1 MLRIPT
7 IAKKRIRRLYYV
19 GTVILLV
26 LTATSFALPT
36 YLGIRNE
43 LERKIDQ
50 LYEGIVNQKK
60 LFLES
65 VVVEKI
71 SDIERVRA
79 QFANQTFSPDP
90 EEMDRRFRIAVKE
103 IIHSTELP
111 DDGYIWINEIV
122 NYDGGDDYAIRF
134 AHPNLT
140 DTEGDYLS
148 TNTEDIVGNRPYF
161 EELEGVKA
169 NGEVFF
175 DYYFPKMN
183 SQLISH
189 KLTFAKLYEP
199 YNWVVATGV
208 YLDDVDMLVETESE
222 KMRLST
228 NRTLRGIGIV
238 ILVAGIVLTTMSVL
252 FETRIQQL
260 ISSYIEALQNSND
273 ELSQEKS
280 KLQSINR
287 QKDRI
292 FSIISHDL
300 SGPIGNLRVLNDHL
314 TTMVEQPDIERSVL
328 IELSELIGASVESTA
343 ALLENLLLWSRSQ
356 RNVIEFKPVKV
367 PAIDLVVGAVNVCNP
382 AAREKGVAITH
393 HGDSSIIVD
402 ADPDM
407 IRTVLRNLIG
417 NAVKFT
423 PSGSSVS
430 IEVSSDSSSVIYRI
444 RDTGV
449 GMSEQQVNSL
459 FKLET
464 VQSTRGTNSEKGSG
478 LGLLLCKEFVDQH
491 DGTMDISSQPGNGT
505 EIVVRLP
512 VDQSIRTSAT

>member
-1 MLRIPT
+1 
-7 IAKKRIRRLYYV
+7 
-19 GTVILLV
+19 
-26 LTATSFALPT
+26 
-36 YLGIRNE
+36 
-43 LERKIDQ
+43 
-50 LYEGIVNQKK
+50 
-60 LFLES
+60 
-65 VVVEKI
+65 
-71 SDIERVRA
+71 
-79 QFANQTFSPDP
+79 
-90 EEMDRRFRIAVKE
+90 MDRRFRIAVKE
-103 IIHSTELP
+103 LIHSTELP

-122 NYDGGDDYAIRF
+122 NYDGGDDYAVRF
-134 AHPNLT
+134 AHPNLI

-183 SQLISH
+183 SELISH

-208 YLDDVDMLVETESE
+208 YLDDVDILVEAESE

-228 NRTLRGIGIV
+228 NRTLHVIGIV
-238 ILVAGIVLTTMSVL
+238 ILVAGVVLTSMSVL

-260 ISSYIEALQNSND
+260 ISSYIEAMQNSND

-292 FSIISHDL
+292 FSILSHDL

-314 TTMVEQPDIERSVL
+314 TTMVEQPEIERSVL
-328 IELSELIGASVESTA
+328 IDLNELIGASVESTA

-356 RNVIEFKPVKV
+356 RNAIEFRPVKV
-367 PAIDLVVGAVNVCNP
+367 PAMDLVVGAIRVCSP

-393 HGDSSIIVD
+393 HGDTSIVVH

-423 PSGSSVS
+423 PSGGSVS
-430 IEVSSDSSSVIYRI
+430 IEVSSDGSSVRYCI
-444 RDTGV
+444 RDSGV
-449 GMSEQQVNSL
+449 GMSEEKVNSL
-459 FKLET
+459 FRLET

-478 LGLLLCKEFVDQH
+478 LGLLLCKDFVDQH
-491 DGTMDISSQPGNGT
+491 GGTIDVGSEPGKGT
-505 EIVVRLP
+505 EIIVCLP
-512 VDQSIRTSAT
+512 IN